1 MPATKTRTRSESS
14 LQTICVRWYDLQ
26 YPFAKL
32 RLFSIPN
39 EGQRNPV
46 NGARMKA
53 MGRRKGAPDLV
64 YMLDNGQVAFIE
76 FKTDKGRQSP
86 EQKDFQQQA
95 EKQFIG
101 YHIVRTFDQFRE
113 LIVNLQTA

>member
-1 MPATKTRTRSESS
+1 MKNEEAR

-26 YPFAKL
+26 YPHEKL

-53 MGRRKGAPDLV
+53 MGRRKGAPDMV
-64 YMLDNGQVAFIE
+64 FMLTNGQVAFIE
-76 FKTDKGRQSP
+76 FKAPKGRQSP
-86 EQKDFQQQA
+86 EQKAFEKQA
-95 EKQFIG
+95 DKQFIE
-101 YHIVRTFDQFRE
+101 YHIIRSFEQFKE
-113 LIVNLQTA
+113 LIVNLQR

>member
-1 MPATKTRTRSESS
+1 MTEAALQSS
-14 LQTICVRWYDLQ
+14 CVKWYDLQ
-26 YPFAKL
+26 YATEKL

-64 YMLDNGQVAFIE
+64 FMIEHGQVVFIE
-76 FKTDKGRQSP
+76 FKTEKGRQSP
-86 EQKDFQQQA
+86 EQKAFQQQA
-95 EKQFIG
+95 DKQFIK
-101 YHIVRTFDQFRE
+101 YHIIRSFEQFKE
-113 LIVNLQTA
+113 LIVNLQ